1 MTDASTRLS
10 GDGRRV
16 AFGLF
21 AIAYGTN
28 VSTPF
33 LVTYRERLDLSV
45 WQSQTIFTVYVV
57 GILATLLVAGPLSD
71 RIGRR
76 AVVLPAG
83 ALSMVASLIFI
94 PGRNSFALLL
104 LGRLLLGVVSGA
116 ALGVA
121 AAWLQEVA
129 GKGAEQRAAVLTTL
143 LTFAGFGG
151 APPVSALFEAL
162 DLAPLVTPFLV
173 HLVLM
178 AVGLVVVWPVPDP
191 RLTVPGGRLRVDLG
205 VPADARS
212 SFVSVVVP
220 AAIWVFGFPSVGFA
234 LLPVL
239 VGEFVSS
246 GVVLIAAAC
255 GSFTAFAG
263 LLARPVLAR
272 IPVRRALPLALAT
285 GAAGYGLGMWGFL
298 ASTWAPVLPATV
310 LLGGASG
317 VLTAGCLTLLGEM
330 ADDDRRGALASTFY
344 LLAYPGMAM
353 PTILTSIALVSSIE
367 VALAGAMAAAV
378 VASVLLARNV
388 RGLS

>member
-1 MTDASTRLS
+1 MSTPGLS
-10 GDGRRV
+10 SHGKRV

-33 LVTYRERLDLSV
+33 LVTYRERLDLTV

-83 ALSMVASLIFI
+83 LLSIVASLVFI

-104 LGRLLLGVVSGA
+104 IGRFFLGVVSGA

-129 GKGAEQRAAVLTTL
+129 GRGAEQRAAVLTTL

-151 APPVSALFEAL
+151 APPVSALFEVL
-162 DLAPLVTPFLV
+162 DLAPLVSPFLV
-173 HLVLM
+173 HVALM
-178 AVGLVVVWPVPDP
+178 AVGLIVLWPVPDP
-191 RLTVPGGRLRVDLG
+191 RPRVPGGRLRVDLG
-205 VPADARS
+205 VPAASRRR
-212 SFVSVVVP
+212 FLTVVVP
-220 AAIWVFGFPSVGFA
+220 AAVWVFGFPSVGFA

-246 GVVLIAAAC
+246 GVVVIAAAC
-255 GSFTAFAG
+255 GALTAFAG
-263 LLARPVLAR
+263 LLARPILAR
-272 IPVRRALPLALAT
+272 VPVTRALPLALLGGAC
-285 GAAGYGLGMWGFL
+285 GYLLGLWGFAAG
-298 ASTWAPVLPATV
+298 TWAPVLPATV
-310 LLGGASG
+310 LLGGSSG

-353 PTILTSIALVSSIE
+353 PTILTTIALAASIE
-367 VALAGAMAAAV
+367 AALAGAIVLAMASSTA
-378 VASVLLARNV
+378 LWRNV
-388 RGLS
+388 R

>member
-1 MTDASTRLS
+1 MIDPSSRLS
-10 GDGRRV
+10 GEGRRV

-94 PGRNSFALLL
+94 PGRNSFVLLL
-104 LGRLLLGVVSGA
+104 VGRFLLGVVSGA

-129 GKGAEQRAAVLTTL
+129 GRGAEQRAAVLTTL

-151 APPVSALFEAL
+151 APPISALFELL
-162 DLAPLVTPFLV
+162 DLAPLIAPFIV
-173 HLVLM
+173 HIALM
-178 AVGLVVVWPVPDP
+178 AVGLVVLWPVPDP
-191 RLTVPGGRLRVDLG
+191 RPKVSGGRLRVDLG
-205 VPADARS
+205 VPAAARPA
-212 SFVSVVVP
+212 FVSIVVP

-246 GVVLIAAAC
+246 GVVVIAAAC
-255 GSFTAFAG
+255 GALTAFAG

-272 IPVRRALPLALAT
+272 IPVRRALPLALAA
-285 GAAGYGLGMWGFL
+285 GAMGYGLGMWGFV

-330 ADDDRRGALASTFY
+330 AEDERRGALASTFY

-367 VALAGAMAAAV
+367 VALGGAMFVALAAA
-378 VASVLLARNV
+378 ALLRRAIAR
-388 RGLS
+388 